1 MSYSEPLSNQIRV
14 FFLSV
19 GVGVFICLLYIAVQ
33 SLFAL
38 FGKSNRVYY
47 FADGVFSV
55 LFAFVSFF
63 FMVLYNSGRVRL
75 HLILGEALGFFVF
88 YFSVGRYLHSALER
102 LTETIRKTVG
112 IILLPV
118 RSVLRH
124 FLNGMGEIR
133 DRFILLRH
141 KKVEGSEAEEKKVK
155 KFKFLGKIHLKNR
168 NKSV

>member
-88 YFSVGRYLHSALER
+88 YFSVGKYLHSALER
-102 LTETIRKTVG
+102 LTVLIRKTVG

-124 FLNGMGEIR
+124 FIIGMREIR
-133 DRFILLRH
+133 DSLVRLKD
-141 KKVEGSEAEEKKVK
+141 KKPDGEKTEEKKAK
-155 KFKFLGKIHLKNR
+155 KFKILGKIHLKNR